1 MAIVESVVRRIDSR
15 EAADAVVAFLISP
28 QAFDDERPT
37 PGEEEHFRTLPYLA
51 LEGKTIYW
59 YMTDS
64 AGEVVAVTGAAP
76 NEQRT
81 GGYTWDYLV
90 VRKDYRRG
98 GAALRLAGAM
108 LEYLREQEAR
118 YLVTYTCDLPVYA
131 GVRRLFERLGF
142 TMNGRLP
149 DYYFEGEDRLIYY
162 LDLRK
167 PGRPEMQQ

>member
-1 MAIVESVVRRIDSR
+1 MAIVELAVRRIDTR
-15 EAADAVVAFLISP
+15 EAADAVVAFLVSP

-59 YMTDS
+59 YMTDG
-64 AGEVVAVTGAAP
+64 AGEVVAVTGVAP

-90 VRKDYRRG
+90 VRRDYRRG

-108 LEYLREQEAR
+108 LDYLRGQGAR

-131 GVRRLFERLGF
+131 GVRRLFDRLGF
-142 TMNGRLP
+142 SMNGRLP

-162 LDLRK
+162 LDLRTS
-167 PGRPEMQQ
+167 GRSETQQ